1 VAVQES
7 QLKPNTIYQNALSI
21 YSPMAMLA
29 GMQLDL
35 FTSLKN
41 GSLLATEIAVA
52 LGVKPQRLEVL
63 LYSLVRA
70 GLLTVNGG
78 RFGNA
83 PEADAFLVRGC
94 PGYLGGSHE
103 LYSDIWNNLLKIAG
117 SIRADAP
124 LGKHDFTT
132 MSEAELGAFLRGLHG
147 GALATGAQLAQR
159 PGFAAFKS
167 LLDVGGGLGGV
178 SIAACN
184 ANPGLSATIVELPRI
199 APFAVA
205 CTAEAK
211 LSDRIRVETHDVVSS
226 VPAGQF
232 DVAVLRHFIQ
242 VLGRDTARRA
252 LANVGRALRP
262 GGALIIVGHF
272 LENDRLSPPQ
282 AMGQSLVMLTI
293 YDEGQAYTE
302 AEYRAWLSESGFSDI
317 RVEFG
322 TAPGGASIMAAR
334 TARVSPPTSSR
345 SR

>member
-1 VAVQES
+1 MTLEHS
-7 QLKPNTIYQNALSI
+7 PLKPDTIFQNALSI

-35 FTSLKN
+35 FTPLKN
-41 GSLLATEIAVA
+41 GPLPANEIAAA

-78 RFGNA
+78 CFGNT
-83 PEADAFLVRGC
+83 PEANAFLVRGR

-117 SIRADAP
+117 SIRADTP
-124 LGKHDFTT
+124 LGRHDFTT
-132 MSEAELGAFLRGLHG
+132 MCDAELGAFLRGLHS
-147 GALATGAQLAQR
+147 GALATGALLSQR
-159 PGFAAFKS
+159 PGFTAFKS

-184 ANPGLSATIVELPRI
+184 ANPGLSATIIELPRI

-205 CTAEAK
+205 CTTDAK
-211 LSDRIRVETHDVVSS
+211 LSNRIQVEAHDVVGSA
-226 VPAGQF
+226 PTGQF

-242 VLGRDTARRA
+242 VLGRDAARRA
-252 LANVGRALRP
+252 LVNIARALRP
-262 GGALIIVGHF
+262 GGVIIIVGHL

-282 AMGQSLVMLTI
+282 SMGQSLVMLTI

-302 AEYRAWLSESGFSDI
+302 AEYRDWLWESGFSDI
-317 RVEFG
+317 RIEFG
-322 TAPGGASIMAAR
+322 KAPGGASIISACNA
-334 TARVSPPTSSR
+334 
-345 SR
+345 